1 MGEVQILEKT
11 RTAPNSRS
19 RSSNGAGGHA
29 VRVERIRVAAYCRVS
44 TDGDEQLGSFES
56 QKLYYEQK
64 IADNPEWVNAGI
76 FADEAITG
84 TKTDK
89 RNGFQEMIARCQNGE
104 IDMILT
110 KSISRF
116 ARNTVDTL
124 NYVRMLKDKNIA
136 IFFEKENI
144 NTLDMNG
151 ELLLTIMS
159 SLAQQEVESLSQ
171 NVKIGLQMKM
181 KRGEM
186 VGFNGCF
193 GYDYDPETKTL
204 SVNEDEAQTVRMIY
218 DMYLQGY
225 GTTTIAKRLIELG
238 IKNKKGEVSWH
249 THGVMGIIKNEKY
262 KGDILL
268 GKTFTTDPISKRR
281 LANFGEENQYYIR
294 DHHEPIVSREVW
306 DEAERIRKKRAKNKV
321 VETTGN
327 RERYTRQY
335 AFSSMCECAYCGHKL
350 TRRTRHSSSI
360 YEKPVWQCMNATK
373 NGIANCPNCKAID
386 EAILEGAFLDAF
398 KLLAGNFDDVLDVVL
413 SYVEE
418 STNNDDNIRRKQQI
432 DKDISALESKKSRMT
447 DMLIDGT
454 ITKEVYDEKLVEF
467 TRKLHT
473 LSDKR
478 KILADSINTR
488 NDINKRMSELRETLE
503 KEDILDEFDRTVFE
517 SIIEKVYVGGYE
529 EDGTP
534 DPYKLTFILMG
545 NQTGTVP
552 HAKEAFKEK
561 QKETG
566 KSEDGKKVS

>member
-1 MGEVQILEKT
+1 MSEVQVLQKT
-11 RTAPNSRS
+11 KIVPNGRNRGST
-19 RSSNGAGGHA
+19 GAL
-29 VRVERIRVAAYCRVS
+29 RVDRIRAAAYCRVS
-44 TDGDEQLGSFES
+44 TDDDEQLGSFES

-64 IADNPEWVNAGI
+64 IASNKDWVNAGI
-76 FADEAITG
+76 FADEAVTG

-89 RNGFQEMIARCQNGE
+89 RSGFQDMIAHCHNGE

-124 NYVRMLKDKNIA
+124 NYVRMLRDRNIA

-171 NVKIGLQMKM
+171 NVKMGLQMKM
-181 KRGEM
+181 KRGELI
-186 VGFNGCF
+186 GFNGCY
-193 GYDYDPETKTL
+193 GYDYHTEGKSIT
-204 SVNEDEAQTVRMIY
+204 VNEEEAEIVRMIY
-218 DMYLQGY
+218 DMYLEGY
-225 GTTTIAKRLIELG
+225 GTTTIAKRLMELG

-249 THGVMGIIKNEKY
+249 THGVMGMIKNEKY

-281 LANFGEENQYYIR
+281 LANMGEENQYYLR
-294 DHHEPIVSREVW
+294 DHHEPIVSREIW
-306 DEAERIRKKRAKNKV
+306 DKAEEIRMKRSRNKV

-335 AFSSMCECAYCGHKL
+335 SFSSMCECAYCGHKL
-350 TRRTRHSSSI
+350 TRRTRHSRSD

-373 NGIANCPNCKAID
+373 NGIDNCPNCKAVD

-398 KLLAGNFDDVLDVVL
+398 ELLAGNFDDVLDVVL
-413 SYVEE
+413 SYVAE
-418 STNNDDNIRRKQQI
+418 SADSDENMRKKQQI
-432 DKDISALESKKSRMT
+432 DKDISSLESKKSRMT

-454 ITKEVYDEKLVEF
+454 ISKEVYEEKMVDF
-467 TRKLHT
+467 TRKLHK
-473 LSDKR
+473 LSER
-478 KILADSINTR
+478 KALLEDSICTQK
-488 NDINKRMSELRETLE
+488 DINRRMSELRDTLE
-503 KEDILDEFDRTVFE
+503 KEQVLDEFDRVVFE
-517 SIIEKVYVGGYE
+517 SIIDRVIVGGYE

-534 DPYKLTFILMG
+534 DPYKLTFVLKG

-552 HAKEAFKEK
+552 HAKEQFKEK
-561 QKETG
+561 AK
-566 KSEDGKKVS
+566 KSNEEKRVS

>member
-1 MGEVQILEKT
+1 MSEVQVLQKT
-11 RTAPNSRS
+11 KIVPNGRNRGST
-19 RSSNGAGGHA
+19 GAL
-29 VRVERIRVAAYCRVS
+29 RVDRIRVAAYCRVS
-44 TDGDEQLGSFES
+44 TDDDEQLGSFES

-64 IADNPEWVNAGI
+64 IASNKDWVNAGI
-76 FADEAITG
+76 FADEAVTG

-89 RNGFQEMIARCQNGE
+89 RSGFQDMIAHCNNGE

-124 NYVRMLKDKNIA
+124 NYVRMLRDRNIA

-171 NVKIGLQMKM
+171 NVKMGLQMKM
-181 KRGEM
+181 KRGELI
-186 VGFNGCF
+186 GFNGCY
-193 GYDYDPETKTL
+193 GYDYHTEDKSIT
-204 SVNEDEAQTVRMIY
+204 VNEEEAEIVRMIY
-218 DMYLQGY
+218 DMYLEGY
-225 GTTTIAKRLIELG
+225 GTTTIAKRLMELG

-249 THGVMGIIKNEKY
+249 THGVMGMIKNEKY

-281 LANFGEENQYYIR
+281 LANMGEENQYYLR
-294 DHHEPIVSREVW
+294 DHHEPIVSREIW
-306 DEAERIRKKRAKNKV
+306 DKAEEIRMKRSRNKV

-335 AFSSMCECAYCGHKL
+335 SFSSMCECAYCGHKL
-350 TRRTRHSSSI
+350 TRRTRHSRSD

-373 NGIANCPNCKAID
+373 NGIVNCPNCKAVD

-398 KLLAGNFDDVLDVVL
+398 GLLAGNFDDVLDVVL
-413 SYVEE
+413 SYVAE
-418 STNNDDNIRRKQQI
+418 SADSDENMRKKQQI
-432 DKDISALESKKSRMT
+432 DKDISSLESKKSRMT

-454 ITKEVYDEKLVEF
+454 ISKEVYEEKMVDF
-467 TRKLHT
+467 TRKLHK
-473 LSDKR
+473 LSER
-478 KILADSINTR
+478 KALLEDSICTQK
-488 NDINKRMSELRETLE
+488 DINRRMSELRDTLE
-503 KEDILDEFDRTVFE
+503 KEQVLDEFDRVVFE
-517 SIIEKVYVGGYE
+517 SIIDRVIVGGYE
-529 EDGTP
+529 ENGTP
-534 DPYKLTFILMG
+534 DPYKLTFVLKG

-552 HAKEAFKEK
+552 HAKEQFK
-561 QKETG
+561 QKAK
-566 KSEDGKKVS
+566 KSKEEKRVS